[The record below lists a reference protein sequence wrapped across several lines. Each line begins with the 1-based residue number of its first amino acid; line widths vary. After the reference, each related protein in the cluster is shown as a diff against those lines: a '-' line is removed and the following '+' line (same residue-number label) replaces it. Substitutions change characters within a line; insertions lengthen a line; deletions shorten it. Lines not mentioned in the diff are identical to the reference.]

1 MAIKKSNA
9 GDHSF
14 ISWLVFSIVV
24 AVEGECMMHTGSM
37 VALVTPMTAAGE
49 VDYPALAALI
59 AWHIAQKTDALVV
72 LGTTGEAPT
81 LSREEQQQIVT
92 LAVTEVAGR
101 IPVLAGA
108 GTNSTAS
115 TVERVQAVKAW
126 GADGALV
133 VTPYYSKPTQEG
145 LYQHY
150 TTVCRET
157 SLPMML
163 YNVPGRTGCDLY
175 PETVARLSQH
185 DAIVAIKEA
194 SGDVSRIQALVDLQ
208 ALDVLSG
215 DDISCCDALLAGAK
229 GVVSV
234 TANVVPQKMHEMV
247 VHANAGHA
255 TKARAL
261 QAWMAELH
269 ALLFVE
275 SNPIPIKWA
284 LARMGKIASGIRL
297 PLTVLSSQH
306 QAQLGDQLQLLGLV

>member
-1 MAIKKSNA
+1 
-9 GDHSF
+9 
-14 ISWLVFSIVV
+14 
-24 AVEGECMMHTGSM
+24 MMHTGSM
-37 VALVTPMTAAGE
+37 VALVTPMTVAGE
-49 VDYPALAALI
+49 VDYAALSALI

-72 LGTTGEAPT
+72 LGTTGEAST

-92 LAVTEVAGR
+92 LAVKEVGGR
-101 IPVLAGA
+101 MPVFAGA

-115 TVERVQAVKAW
+115 TVERVQAVKTW
-126 GADGALV
+126 GADCALV

-194 SGDVSRIQALVDLQ
+194 GGDLSRIQALVDLQ

-215 DDISCCDALLAGAK
+215 DDITCCEALLAGAK

-234 TANVVPQKMHEMV
+234 TANVMPKKMHDMV
-247 VHANAGHA
+247 AHANAGHA
-255 TKARAL
+255 AKARAL
-261 QAWMAELH
+261 QDQMAELH
-269 ALLFVE
+269 ALLLVE
-275 SNPIPIKWA
+275 SNPIPVKWA
-284 LARMGKIASGIRL
+284 LAGMGKIGPGIRL
-297 PLTVLSSQH
+297 PLTVLSSRY
-306 QAQLGDQLQLLGLV
+306 QAQLEGQLQLLGLI